1 MRKVLKTLVA
11 IATIS
16 ALSVNPIYAEM
27 PNTETEEVVMENY
40 DTFIQEEISDNT
52 TELDED
58 VEAELNSKGVLDNQI
73 ESWSEDTIEKINESD
88 DVSVEVMYFN
98 EEEDGELSEL
108 SDEEVEEFYEKVYE
122 ENLES
127 DLHDGIYVELE
138 GEEEDEEE
146 QAEDNKSLFGM
157 LGLEETV
164 YGANEPIDTTVT
176 SASGVLKCD
185 IIVAKDQGRAH
196 ALWVVSDAV
205 WLSQPKYTL
214 TDYMSISAQGL
225 DTHVDNKNELGA
237 TYTFT
242 KNAIQPGGRL
252 VKFETTVHSKPTVR
266 GEYGFYTYVNLCD
279 DIPGVAYRNH
289 NITMNGDFYINNW
302 KSKDG
307 QINFKFEY
315 SHQQKK
321 LKKDDSV
328 IATVGLTG
336 LNLSLSSKLS
346 IVKYYH
352 KMIDKNCV
360 YKYSYK

>member
-1 MRKVLKTLVA
+1 MRKFLKTLVA

-52 TELDED
+52 TELDEE
-58 VEAELNSKGVLDNQI
+58 VEAELNSKGILDSQI
-73 ESWSEDTIEKINESD
+73 DSWNDDTIEKINESD
-88 DVSVEVMYFN
+88 DVSVEVMYFT
-98 EEEDGELSEL
+98 EGEDGELSEL

-127 DLHDGIYVELE
+127 ELHDGEYVEFE
-138 GEEEDEEE
+138 DDEQDEEE
-146 QAEDNKSLFGM
+146 QTEYNKSLLGM

-164 YGANEPIDTTVT
+164 YGANENVNTTVK
-176 SASGVLKCD
+176 SASGMLKCD
-185 IIVAKDQGRAH
+185 IVIAKDKGRAH
-196 ALWVVSDAV
+196 ALWVMADAT

-214 TDYMSISAQGL
+214 TDYMSISVQGL
-225 DTHVDNKNELGA
+225 DTHVDNKENPA
-237 TYTFT
+237 AYYTYTR
-242 KNAIQPGGRL
+242 NAIQPGGRL
-252 VKFETTVHSKPTVR
+252 VKYKTSVDKKPAIR
-266 GEYGFYTYVNLCD
+266 GEYGFYTYVNLSD
-279 DIPGVAYRNH
+279 DVPGEAYREH
-289 NITMNGDFYINNW
+289 NVTMMSDFYINNW
-302 KSKDG
+302 TAKDG
-307 QINFKFEY
+307 QINFQFEY

-328 IATVGLTG
+328 IASVGMAG

-360 YKYSYK
+360 YIYSYK